1 MHFGTQRGLSV
12 PPPNRHP
19 TSVIQAFASAPGSS
33 TPQRLQSIDILRGAT
48 IALMILVNDP
58 GDPHCVYPQLQHAEW
73 NGYTAA
79 DLVFPNFLFLSGASL
94 VFSLQSRVE
103 RSRKQGR
110 SLAPIA
116 ASLARRSL
124 NLLALKLLVAA
135 FPAFRL
141 RRIRIFGVLFRTALL
156 SLLGGLTLLA
166 TFSIP
171 ILLGVVSAL
180 LGGYWLALR
189 LPFRLPNGEALN
201 HPLLDP
207 DNNLAAWLD
216 RKIAHLFHGQL
227 HTGAL
232 YNVTH
237 DPEGLLSSAAAL
249 ATVLIGSVAAL
260 VLRHKVLNP
269 IHKRNLLAAA
279 GLASLAAGHLWSRKF
294 PINKNL
300 WTSSYVLASAGWSL
314 LALATLYTAYDLPA
328 SKPLEDLDSARYSLL
343 PSAHSLSLP
352 FQIFGANALPVYILS
367 ILGHKLARTLHL
379 HHDGHH
385 LSYRTFTYRK
395 IFAPDRSTPLRS
407 LAFGVTYAALCF
419 LPNLALWR
427 RKIFLKV

>member
-1 MHFGTQRGLSV
+1 VRICEEYVRYIYRHLSRPIVPAQSASNARVPHPSRSYRDGWDRCRSHTPPNLSDDELHMQSIARPAPQRVLSVDVLRGL
-12 PPPNRHP
+12 
-19 TSVIQAFASAPGSS
+19 
-33 TPQRLQSIDILRGAT
+33 T

-279 GLASLAAGHLWSRKF
+279 GLASLAAGHLSHQQE
-294 PINKNL
+294 PL
-300 WTSSYVLASAGWSL
+300 DQL
-314 LALATLYTAYDLPA
+314 LRPRLRRLVPPRARHPLHRLRPA
-328 SKPLEDLDSARYSLL
+328 SLQAARRPRFRSLL
-343 PSAHSLSLP
+343 PTPFCPFPVSPLP
-352 FQIFGANALPVYILS
+352 
-367 ILGHKLARTLHL
+367 
-379 HHDGHH
+379 D
-385 LSYRTFTYRK
+385 
-395 IFAPDRSTPLRS
+395 LRS
-407 LAFGVTYAALCF
+407 QCSPRLHPVHPGPQAG
-419 LPNLALWR
+419 PHPPPPP
-427 RKIFLKV
+427 